1 MQRTRWAVNPFGLG
15 GGQDMLISDQD
26 FADKDVVLDGVEFE
40 RCRFTRCK
48 LIYQGYAAT
57 ALRDNHITDC
67 DFVLEGAAGM
77 TMKFL
82 VGLAD
87 TSDGFLINFLRAL
100 QLDPRRLDKLMA
112 Q

>member
-1 MQRTRWAVNPFGLG
+1 MVI
-15 GGQDMLISDQD
+15 MEQD
-26 FADKDVVLDGVEFE
+26 FADRDIVLDGVEYE

-57 ALRDNHITDC
+57 ALRENDIIDC
-67 DFVLEGAAGM
+67 DFALEGAAGL

-87 TSDGFLINFLRAL
+87 SSDGFLLNFLKAL
-100 QLDPRRLDKLMA
+100 RLDPHRLDKLMA
-112 Q
+112 NG

>member
-1 MQRTRWAVNPFGLG
+1 
-15 GGQDMLISDQD
+15 MLIIDQD
-26 FADKDVVLDGVEFE
+26 FAGKDIVLDGVEYE

-57 ALRDNHITDC
+57 ALRDNVIVDC
-67 DFVLEGAAGM
+67 DFALEGAAGL

-87 TSDGFLINFLRAL
+87 SSDGFLLNFLKAL
-100 QLDPRRLDKLMA
+100 RLDPHRIDKLMA
-112 Q
+112 NG